1 MIALFTVVLALQ
13 DWSPPPASDLSFNEA
28 YACATLGKAARDFEF
43 PGTLSPQT
51 TNERRLWDGLTRL
64 QVEAGAVADAA
75 ARREGLTDRPAA
87 EAFAREQLARGGD
100 DTAAQLL
107 ARCKIVFGVT

>member
-1 MIALFTVVLALQ
+1 MIALLTIALAIQ
-13 DWSPPPASDLSFNEA
+13 AWSPPPASELSFNEA
-28 YACATLGKAARDFEF
+28 YACATLGTSARDAEF
-43 PGTLSPQT
+43 PGTLTPQT

-87 EAFAREQLARGGD
+87 EAFVREQLARGGD
-100 DTAAQLL
+100 DTATQILT
-107 ARCKIVFGVT
+107 RCKMVFGVE

>member
-51 TNERRLWDGLTRL
+51 TNERRLWDDLTRL

-75 ARREGLTDRPAA
+75 ARREGLTDRQAA
-87 EAFAREQLARGGD
+87 EAFVRDQLARGGD
-100 DTAAQLL
+100 ETTTQIL
-107 ARCKIVFGVT
+107 ARCRIVFGVT